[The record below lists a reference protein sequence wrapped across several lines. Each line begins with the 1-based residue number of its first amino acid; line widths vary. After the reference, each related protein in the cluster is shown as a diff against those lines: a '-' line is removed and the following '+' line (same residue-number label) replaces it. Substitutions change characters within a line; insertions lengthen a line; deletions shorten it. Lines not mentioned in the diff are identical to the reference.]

1 VFGAVALTAVCCLAT
16 PYGLA
21 PVRHVEAVRAASAG
35 LITEWDTIGFG
46 TVQQVIGVIMV
57 VVAGGAALIAWRA
70 RRFDSVGSLVLLG
83 AATVTAVRFSP
94 MLAVF
99 VIPDLA
105 CAVGRLDV
113 RAKMQARAVSAAS
126 AIFLA
131 FGAVHLS
138 SFGQLT
144 SPLTS
149 PRLVSLIPRDSVLVN
164 DYQVGD
170 AVIFLRPDVQVSLD
184 GRNDV
189 YGRAGVLAGL
199 DMLEDA
205 PGTAGRLQAAGVNCV
220 LAPAAAPLVA
230 LLSSDPSWRVEGH
243 DGVRKLLIRTGTP

>member
-1 VFGAVALTAVCCLAT
+1 M
-16 PYGLA
+16 
-21 PVRHVEAVRAASAG
+21 
-35 LITEWDTIGFG
+35 
-46 TVQQVIGVIMV
+46 IMV
-57 VVAGGAALIAWRA
+57 VVAGGAASIAWRA
-70 RRFDSVGSLVLLG
+70 RRFDSVASLVLLG
-83 AATVTAVRFSP
+83 AATATAVRFSP

-105 CAVGRLDV
+105 CTVGRLDV
-113 RAKMQARAVSAAS
+113 RVKMQARAVSAAS
-126 AIFLA
+126 AILLV

-205 PGTAGRLQAAGVNCV
+205 PGTAGRVQAAGVNCV
-220 LAPAAAPLVA
+220 LALNRYELVRVLSADPA
-230 LLSSDPSWRVEGH
+230 WRVAGT
-243 DGVRKLLIRTGTP
+243 DGIRTLLVLRK